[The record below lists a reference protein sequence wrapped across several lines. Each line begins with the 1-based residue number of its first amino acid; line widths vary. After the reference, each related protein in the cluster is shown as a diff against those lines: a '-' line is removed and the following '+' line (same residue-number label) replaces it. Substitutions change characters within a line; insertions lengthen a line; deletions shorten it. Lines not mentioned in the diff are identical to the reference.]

1 MAETRVI
8 AGTLRGRKLRTL
20 AGDALRPTAAR
31 ARSGLFDWLAPRLPG
46 ARVLDLF
53 AGTGALG
60 IEALSRGAREGV
72 FVERSARSLAV
83 LHRNLNAL
91 DLAASTRVVRGD
103 CARAL
108 PRESGHFDVIL
119 ADPPYAG
126 AARAELL
133 ASEALADRVAPGG
146 VLVVERSRRADVL
159 PPPPGLEPGGS
170 RTYGETVF
178 DWYRKSEDSEG

>member
-1 MAETRVI
+1 MWT
-8 AGTLRGRKLRTL
+8 
-20 AGDALRPTAAR
+20 DTAAVVTI
-31 ARSGLFDWLAPRLPG
+31 ATP
-46 ARVLDLF
+46 
-53 AGTGALG
+53 
-60 IEALSRGAREGV
+60 RGASHWPKNTA
-72 FVERSARSLAV
+72 SANSGRFGIGIA
-83 LHRNLNAL
+83 R
-91 DLAASTRVVRGD
+91 
-103 CARAL
+103 RAL